1 METITKINNN
11 DEYFWAVGK
20 VLYFSQCIE
29 HDLKLTYSLLNPNI
43 DFDNIEKLTL
53 GATVKKLKEK
63 DSSSK
68 HPFLGTEDYDLL
80 DQITKIR
87 NKYAHECFIEWV
99 YESKDRIN
107 KAFTKSANRLINDH
121 NRLAKLYRVIEKVR
135 IDLAKEQDVESIY
148 LKS

>member
-11 DEYFWAVGK
+11 DEYFWAVGR

-43 DFDNIEKLTL
+43 NFDNIKKLTL
-53 GATVKKLKEK
+53 GTTVKKLKEK

-87 NKYAHECFIEWV
+87 NRYAHECFIEWV
-99 YESKDRIN
+99 YESKDRN
-107 KAFTKSANRLINDH
+107 KAFTK
-121 NRLAKLYRVIEKVR
+121 LYCTP
-135 IDLAKEQDVESIY
+135 LTG
-148 LKS
+148 L

>member
-1 METITKINNN
+1 METIIKIN
-11 DEYFWAVGK
+11 DEDDYFRAVGR

-29 HDLKLTYSLLNPNI
+29 HDLKLTCFLLNPNI
-43 DFDNIEKLTL
+43 DFNNIEKLTL

-68 HPFLGTEDYDLL
+68 HPFLDTEDYDLL

-87 NKYAHECFIEWV
+87 NRYAHECFIEWV
-99 YESKDRIN
+99 YESKNKIK
-107 KAFTKSANRLINDH
+107 KAFNKSANRLINDH

-135 IDLAKEQDVESIY
+135 IDLAKEQDV
-148 LKS
+148 

>member
-1 METITKINNN
+1 METMTKINNN
-11 DEYFWAVGK
+11 DEYFWAVGR

-29 HDLKLTYSLLNPNI
+29 HDLKLTYFLLNPNI

-53 GATVKKLKEK
+53 GTTVKKLKEK

-87 NKYAHECFIEWV
+87 NRYAHECFIEWV
-99 YESKDRIN
+99 YESKDKI
-107 KAFTKSANRLINDH
+107 KEAFAKSANRLINDH

-135 IDLAKEQDVESIY
+135 IDLAKERDV
-148 LKS
+148 

>member
-1 METITKINNN
+1 METITKIDNEN
-11 DEYFWAVGK
+11 DYFWAVGR

-29 HDLKLTYSLLNPNI
+29 HDLKLTYYLLNPNI
-43 DFDNIEKLTL
+43 DFNNIKKLTL
-53 GATVKKLKEK
+53 GTTVKKLKEK

-87 NKYAHECFIEWV
+87 NRYAHECFIEWV
-99 YESKDRIN
+99 YESKDRN
-107 KAFTKSANRLINDH
+107 KAFTKSANRLVNDH

-135 IDLAKEQDVESIY
+135 IDLEQDV
-148 LKS
+148 

>member
-11 DEYFWAVGK
+11 DEYFWAVGR

-29 HDLKLTYSLLNPNI
+29 HDLKLTYFLLNPNI

-107 KAFTKSANRLINDH
+107 P
-121 NRLAKLYRVIEKVR
+121 KLLMRRY
-135 IDLAKEQDVESIY
+135 
-148 LKS
+148 

>member
-1 METITKINNN
+1 METITKIDNEN
-11 DEYFWAVGK
+11 DYFWAVGR

-29 HDLKLTYSLLNPNI
+29 HDLKLTYYLLNPNI
-43 DFDNIEKLTL
+43 DFNNIKKLTL
-53 GATVKKLKEK
+53 GTTMKKLKEK

-87 NKYAHECFIEWV
+87 NRYAHECFIEWV
-99 YESKDRIN
+99 YESKDRN
-107 KAFTKSANRLINDH
+107 KAFTKSANRLVNDH

-135 IDLAKEQDVESIY
+135 IDLEQDV
-148 LKS
+148 